1 MIDALKEYVQS
12 GAEPEKI
19 IEKIKRQ
26 IKDYVDGR
34 LNDDK
39 QLKREI
45 YKWDIVCKWYGRD
58 VKTKTDLTEWVKGDY
73 YDPSSK
79 NKKGINNLI
88 SRTAYSDWQDGIIA
102 GERGNDAELSS
113 AMALIRSDNFDEI
126 VKLPINNWTN
136 KNGQHKKIDLQ
147 IVSTYLMCHNPFDYM
162 QVKKA
167 EFEAARSDWKLKIGF
182 KEYEQWLRTRKVSK
196 NSSSFYM
203 RTLRSAY
210 NKVISRNQME
220 QTFPFRNVYTGVER
234 TRKRAVPEDIM
245 VRLQKL
251 DLTHSAP
258 LAFSRDMFI
267 FSYCTR
273 GMAFVDIAY
282 LKKEDVSGG
291 ILSYVRHKT
300 GQRLTVRIEPLI
312 EEIIER
318 YEPFVHNS
326 PYLFPII
333 TSNDPEE
340 AFRQYQT
347 ALGYHNRKLK
357 KLGKLTGENLHL
369 SSYTARHSWA
379 TVARK
384 HNVPL
389 SVISAGMGHTSE
401 KTTLIYLDSV
411 ENSLIDKANEEILEA
426 LCRNVSK

>member
-1 MIDALKEYVQS
+1 MATVKVKFRKSSVEGKAGTIYYQLCHKQSNRQITTRMRVLPHWWDAEKETFI
-12 GAEPEKI
+12 AEADNNGLSARYQQQ
-19 IEKIKRQ
+19 IEKDLLCIRQ
-26 IKDYVDGR
+26 ILCEWDGEGRDYTLADVIERFRTLNENGGTVLSCLATLIDEFKNDGR
-34 LNDDK
+34 WGNARNLQRALNSFSDFLGGLDRPLK
-39 QLKREI
+39 QV
-45 YKWDIVCKWYGRD
+45 D
-58 VKTKTDLTEWVKGDY
+58 
-73 YDPSSK
+73 
-79 NKKGINNLI
+79 
-88 SRTAYSDWQDGIIA
+88 
-102 GERGNDAELSS
+102 ERLV
-113 AMALIRSDNFDEI
+113 M
-126 VKLPINNWTN
+126 
-136 KNGQHKKIDLQ
+136 
-147 IVSTYLMCHNPFDYM
+147 
-162 QVKKA
+162 
-167 EFEAARSDWKLKIGF
+167 
-182 KEYEQWLRTRKVSK
+182 EYEQWLRTRKVSK

-318 YEPFVHNS
+318 YEPLVHNS

-389 SVISAGMGHTSE
+389 SIISAGMGHTSE

-411 ENSLIDKANEEILEA
+411 ENSLIDKANEGILEA
-426 LCRNVSK
+426 LYHNK

>member
-1 MIDALKEYVQS
+1 MATVKVKFRKSSVEGKAGTIYYQLCHKQSNRQITTRMRVLPHWWDAEKETFI
-12 GAEPEKI
+12 AEADNNGLSAHYQQQ
-19 IEKIKRQ
+19 IEKDLLCIRR
-26 IKDYVDGR
+26 ILCEWDGA
-34 LNDDK
+34 
-39 QLKREI
+39 
-45 YKWDIVCKWYGRD
+45 GRD
-58 VKTKTDLTEWVKGDY
+58 YTLADVIDRFRTLNQTGDTVLSCMATLIDELKTDGQWG
-73 YDPSSK
+73 
-79 NKKGINNLI
+79 NARNLQRALN
-88 SRTAYSDWQDGIIA
+88 SFSDFLGGLDRPLKQVD
-102 GERGNDAELSS
+102 ERLV
-113 AMALIRSDNFDEI
+113 M
-126 VKLPINNWTN
+126 
-136 KNGQHKKIDLQ
+136 
-147 IVSTYLMCHNPFDYM
+147 
-162 QVKKA
+162 
-167 EFEAARSDWKLKIGF
+167 
-182 KEYEQWLRTRKVSK
+182 EYEQWLRTRKVSK

-234 TRKRAVPEDIM
+234 TRKRAVPEAIM

-312 EEIIER
+312 EDIIER
-318 YEPFVHNS
+318 YKPFVRNS

-411 ENSLIDKANEEILEA
+411 ENSLIDKANDEILEA

>member
-1 MIDALKEYVQS
+1 
-12 GAEPEKI
+12 
-19 IEKIKRQ
+19 
-26 IKDYVDGR
+26 
-34 LNDDK
+34 
-39 QLKREI
+39 
-45 YKWDIVCKWYGRD
+45 
-58 VKTKTDLTEWVKGDY
+58 
-73 YDPSSK
+73 
-79 NKKGINNLI
+79 
-88 SRTAYSDWQDGIIA
+88 
-102 GERGNDAELSS
+102 
-113 AMALIRSDNFDEI
+113 
-126 VKLPINNWTN
+126 
-136 KNGQHKKIDLQ
+136 
-147 IVSTYLMCHNPFDYM
+147 
-162 QVKKA
+162 
-167 EFEAARSDWKLKIGF
+167 
-182 KEYEQWLRTRKVSK
+182 
-196 NSSSFYM
+196 
-203 RTLRSAY
+203 
-210 NKVISRNQME
+210 
-220 QTFPFRNVYTGVER
+220 
-234 TRKRAVPEDIM
+234 M

-318 YEPFVHNS
+318 YEPLVHNS

>member
-1 MIDALKEYVQS
+1 MATVKVKFRKSSVEGKAGTIYYQLCHRQSNRQINTRMRVLPHWWDAEKETFI
-12 GAEPEKI
+12 AEADNNGLSAHYQQQ
-19 IEKIKRQ
+19 IEKDLLCIRR
-26 IKDYVDGR
+26 ILCEWDG
-34 LNDDK
+34 
-39 QLKREI
+39 E
-45 YKWDIVCKWYGRD
+45 GRD
-58 VKTKTDLTEWVKGDY
+58 YTLADVIDHFRTLNENGDTVLSCLATLI
-73 YDPSSK
+73 DELK
-79 NKKGINNLI
+79 NDGQWGNARNLQRALN
-88 SRTAYSDWQDGIIA
+88 SFSDFLGGLDRPLKQVD
-102 GERGNDAELSS
+102 ERLV
-113 AMALIRSDNFDEI
+113 M
-126 VKLPINNWTN
+126 
-136 KNGQHKKIDLQ
+136 
-147 IVSTYLMCHNPFDYM
+147 
-162 QVKKA
+162 
-167 EFEAARSDWKLKIGF
+167 
-182 KEYEQWLRTRKVSK
+182 EYEQWLRTRKVSK

-318 YEPFVHNS
+318 YEPLVHNS

>member
-1 MIDALKEYVQS
+1 MATVKVKFRKSSVEGKAGTIYYQLCHKQSNRQITTRMRVLPHWWDAEKETFI
-12 GAEPEKI
+12 AEADNNGLSARYQQQ
-19 IEKIKRQ
+19 IEKDLLCIRR
-26 IKDYVDGR
+26 ILCEWDGEGRDYTLADVIDRFRTLNENGDTVLFDELKNDGR
-34 LNDDK
+34 GGNARNLQRALNSFSDFLGGLDRPLK
-39 QLKREI
+39 QV
-45 YKWDIVCKWYGRD
+45 D
-58 VKTKTDLTEWVKGDY
+58 
-73 YDPSSK
+73 
-79 NKKGINNLI
+79 
-88 SRTAYSDWQDGIIA
+88 
-102 GERGNDAELSS
+102 ERLV
-113 AMALIRSDNFDEI
+113 M
-126 VKLPINNWTN
+126 
-136 KNGQHKKIDLQ
+136 
-147 IVSTYLMCHNPFDYM
+147 
-162 QVKKA
+162 
-167 EFEAARSDWKLKIGF
+167 
-182 KEYEQWLRTRKVSK
+182 EYEQWLRIRKVSK

>member
-1 MIDALKEYVQS
+1 MATVKVKFRKSSVEGKAGTIYYQLCHKQSNRQITTRMRVLPHWWDAEKETFI
-12 GAEPEKI
+12 AEADNNGLSAHYQQQ
-19 IEKIKRQ
+19 IEKDLLCIRR
-26 IKDYVDGR
+26 ILCEWDG
-34 LNDDK
+34 
-39 QLKREI
+39 E
-45 YKWDIVCKWYGRD
+45 GRD
-58 VKTKTDLTEWVKGDY
+58 YTLADVIDRFRTLNENGDTVLSCLATLI
-73 YDPSSK
+73 DELK
-79 NKKGINNLI
+79 NDGQWGNARNLQRALN
-88 SRTAYSDWQDGIIA
+88 SFSDFLGGLDRPLKQVD
-102 GERGNDAELSS
+102 ERLV
-113 AMALIRSDNFDEI
+113 M
-126 VKLPINNWTN
+126 
-136 KNGQHKKIDLQ
+136 
-147 IVSTYLMCHNPFDYM
+147 
-162 QVKKA
+162 
-167 EFEAARSDWKLKIGF
+167 
-182 KEYEQWLRTRKVSK
+182 EYEQWLRTRKVSK

-318 YEPFVHNS
+318 YEPLVHNS